1 VANADRL
8 RGIRGWLIH
17 GRFDLGSPID
27 GPWRLHQGWLGSELI
42 VVEQEGHGG
51 DTISAHAR
59 RVLADL

>member
-42 VVEQEGHGG
+42 VVE
-51 DTISAHAR
+51 
-59 RVLADL
+59 